1 MTKNQVERVKNFSQ
15 DAFDLFSKRVYAGAL
30 NQVFLSDLKQYLSN
44 QIVESEYFDLSDV
57 IKDAFMASHKNFDL
71 RAQFKN
77 YKVCGDKQVFYNF
90 LMNFIY
96 HCEGELS
103 ITVITLD
110 EQKLSNSEKYA

>member
-1 MTKNQVERVKNFSQ
+1 MTKNQVERVKNSSQ
-15 DAFDLFSKRVYAGAL
+15 DAFDLLSKRVYAGAL

-71 RAQFKN
+71 RARFKN